1 MNKLFEFDRE
11 FNTNSSK
18 IVVGVD
24 EVGRGPG
31 AGPVCACAYSFYEN
45 FEDYINEDEKIL
57 LQKLND
63 SKKLSIKNREILSE
77 ILKKC
82 GKYAVFSVDENIIDE
97 INILNATFLAM
108 KSAIN
113 SISDIKLDSCYFLID
128 GNKKI
133 KEFDYLQK
141 TIVKGD
147 SKSASI
153 AAASIIAKVYRDSYM
168 VELSRKFSQYSWDK
182 NKGYLTKTHIE
193 AIKKYGACKHHRKSF
208 IKNFINN

>member
-11 FNTNSSK
+11 FKNNSSK
-18 IVVGVD
+18 IIVGVD

-31 AGPVCACAYSFYEN
+31 AGPVCACAYLFYEN
-45 FEDYINEDEKIL
+45 FENLISQDEKFF

-63 SKKLSIKNREILSE
+63 SKKLSIRNREILSE

-82 GKYAVFSVDENIIDE
+82 GKYSIFTVDENKIDE

-108 KSAIN
+108 KSAITA
-113 SISDIKLDSCYFLID
+113 IAEIELDKCYFLVD

-133 KEFDYLQK
+133 KDFDVLQK

-153 AAASIIAKVYRDSYM
+153 AAASVMAKVFRDNLM
-168 VELSRKFSQYSWDK
+168 IHLSKKYPQYSWDK
-182 NKGYLTKTHIE
+182 NKGYLTKVHIE
-193 AIKKYGACKHHRKSF
+193 AIKKYGASKHHRKTF
-208 IKNFINN
+208 IKNFVNN